1 MDTKMVLCASCG
13 REVRIGQT
21 PEPTHEGHAP
31 LHDAETV
38 CLDAGEC
45 CLGGS
50 CPVTGASGRVMT
62 LRLARSGERPDPV
75 PTARARCDGC
85 GELSQMEVVDRS
97 TLLCPLCGTT
107 NDWILMEQME
117 HGWVA
122 IGRLDA
128 DVG

>member
-1 MDTKMVLCASCG
+1 MDTQVVFCDSCG
-13 REVRIGQT
+13 REVRIVET
-21 PEPTHEGHAP
+21 PGPTHEGHAP

-45 CLGGS
+45 PRGGS
-50 CPVTGASGRVMT
+50 CSVTGASGRVMT
-62 LRLARSGERPDPV
+62 LRLAHSGERRDTV

-85 GELSQMEVVDRS
+85 GQVSRMDVVDRA

-122 IGRLDA
+122 IGRPDA
-128 DVG
+128 ESF